1 VFWKFYNLKI
11 MEEKKAAALRYE
23 KDKDGAPKVV
33 AKGRGIVAEKI
44 VEIAKEAGVPILE
57 DRDLVEFLI
66 ALDVGEEIPPNL
78 YKAVA
83 EILVYVY
90 KITRRKSL

>member
-23 KDKDGAPKVV
+23 KDKDGVPKVV
-33 AKGRGIVAEKI
+33 AKGKGIVAEKI

>member
-1 VFWKFYNLKI
+1 

>member
-1 VFWKFYNLKI
+1 

-33 AKGRGIVAEKI
+33 AKGKGIVAEKI